1 MANSIREKLAAGKAI
16 VGTMAGLDL
25 PAANKAVAES
35 GFDFVLIDTQ
45 HSAIDPTML
54 SRMVRAMG
62 HKDVIVRVLFNEPWL
77 INQAL
82 DIGADG
88 VIVPLTESA
97 ADVERAIEAA
107 KYPPRGNRSW
117 GSSLRADKYGGSPGY
132 SRVANDET
140 LVWPQIES
148 VKAVERLDEIL
159 TVEGIDGIMVGPGD
173 LGLTMGIL
181 PSEWNDEHDA
191 MIRHILDK
199 CNEHGVPWG
208 MFTSTY
214 EIAER
219 WLERGGLIATVGAD
233 LGFLMSGLA
242 AMDSQV
248 RDLVARVNTK

>member
-1 MANSIREKLAAGKAI
+1 MANTIRRKLAAGKAI

-25 PAANKAVAES
+25 PAANGALAES

-107 KYPPRGNRSW
+107 KYPPRGARSW
-117 GSSLRADKYGGSPGY
+117 GSSLRADKYGGSAGY
-132 SRVANDET
+132 SKVANDET

-148 VKAVERLDEIL
+148 VKAVERIDEIL

-181 PSEWNDEHDA
+181 PSEWNDEHEA
-191 MIRHILDK
+191 MVQHILDK

-214 EIAER
+214 EIAEK
-219 WLERGGLIATVGAD
+219 WLERGGRIATVGAD
-233 LGFLMSGLA
+233 LGFLISGLA

>member
-1 MANSIREKLAAGKAI
+1 MTNTIRRKLAAGQAI
-16 VGTMAGLDL
+16 VGTLAGLDVR
-25 PAANKAVAES
+25 AANRAVAES

-45 HSAIDPTML
+45 HSAIDQTML
-54 SRMVRAMG
+54 SRMVTSMG
-62 HKDVIVRVLFNEPWL
+62 DKDVVVRVLFNEPWL

-97 ADVERAIEAA
+97 SDVERAVEAA
-107 KYPPRGNRSW
+107 KYPPRGARSW
-117 GSSLRADKYGGSPGY
+117 GSSLRADKYGGSAPY

-148 VKAVERLDEIL
+148 VKSVERIDEIL
-159 TVEGIDGIMVGPGD
+159 AVEGVDGIMVGPGD

-181 PSEWNDEHDA
+181 PSEWNDEHTA
-191 MIRHILDK
+191 MIQHILDK
-199 CNEHGVPWG
+199 CQEHGVPWG

-214 EIAER
+214 EIAEY

-233 LGFLMSGLA
+233 MGFLMSGLA
-242 AMDSQV
+242 AMDARV
-248 RDLVARVNTK
+248 RDLVARVNAG

>member
-1 MANSIREKLAAGKAI
+1 MANSIRNKLSAGEAI
-16 VGTMAGLDL
+16 VGTLAGLDL
-25 PAANKAVAES
+25 PAANRALAES

-45 HSAIDPTML
+45 HSPIDPTML
-54 SRMVRAMG
+54 SRMVKGMG
-62 HKDVIVRVLFNEPWL
+62 HKDIVVRVLFNEPWL

-97 ADVERAIEAA
+97 ADVERAVEAA
-107 KYPPRGNRSW
+107 KYPPRGARSW
-117 GSSLRADKYGGSPGY
+117 GSSARADKYGGSASY
-132 SRVANDET
+132 SAVANDET

-148 VKAVERLDEIL
+148 VKSVERIDEIL

-181 PSEWNDEHDA
+181 PSEWNDEHEA
-191 MIRHILDK
+191 MVQHILDK
-199 CNEHGVPWG
+199 CKEHGVPWG

-214 EIAER
+214 EIAKK
-219 WLERGGLIATVGAD
+219 WLGRGGQIATVGSD
-233 LGFLMSGLA
+233 LGFLMAGLQ

-248 RDLVARVNTK
+248 RDLVAGVNAK